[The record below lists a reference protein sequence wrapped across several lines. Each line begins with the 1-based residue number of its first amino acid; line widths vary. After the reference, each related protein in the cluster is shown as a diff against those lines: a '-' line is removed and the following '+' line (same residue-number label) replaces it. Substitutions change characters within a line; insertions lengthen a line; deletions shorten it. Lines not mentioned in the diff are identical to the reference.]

1 MKFLF
6 DFFPILLFFI
16 AYKLYGIYP
25 ATAVAIGASFVQVA
39 AFWLKNRRFENMHLV
54 TLGLIVVLGGATL
67 LLQDKTFF
75 MWKPT
80 AVNWLFA
87 VVFLGSQFIGKKPI
101 VERMMAHAIEA
112 PQQVWKRLNISWI
125 TFFTTMGFANL
136 YVANFF
142 FQAQSALDQAAG
154 KAIDVD
160 HCDSLSGQVLQL
172 CQHAKV
178 MEENWVDFKLFGM
191 MGLTF
196 LFVIGQAF
204 YLARH
209 MPEQAAESIEEP
221 LKEDN
226 EG

>member
-25 ATAVAIGASFVQVA
+25 ATAVAIGASFLQVF
-39 AFWLKNRRFENMHLV
+39 AFWLKQRRFEKMHLI
-54 TLGLIVVLGGATL
+54 TLALIVVLGGATL

-87 VVFLGSQFIGKKPI
+87 AVFLGSQFIGKKPI
-101 VERMMAHAIEA
+101 IERMMAHAIEA
-112 PQQVWKRLNISWI
+112 PKQIWQRLNIAWVA
-125 TFFTTMGFANL
+125 FFIAMGLANL
-136 YVANFF
+136 YVANFY
-142 FQAQSALDQAAG
+142 FQAEQALTHAAG
-154 KAIDVD
+154 KSVD
-160 HCDSLSGQVLQL
+160 LEQCDSLNGQLLEL
-172 CQHAKV
+172 CQHAKL
-178 MEENWVDFKLFGM
+178 MEEEWVNFKLFYM

-196 LFVIGQAF
+196 LFVIAQAF

-209 MPEQAAESIEEP
+209 MPQETTDTLQNE
-221 LKEDN
+221 N

>member
-25 ATAVAIGASFVQVA
+25 ATAVAIAASFLQVG
-39 AFWLKNRRFENMHLV
+39 AFWLKHRRFEKMHLI
-54 TLGLIVVLGGATL
+54 TLALITVLGGATL
-67 LLQDKTFF
+67 LLQDKAFF

-87 VVFLGSQFIGKKPI
+87 IVFLGSQFVGKKPI
-101 VERMMAHAIEA
+101 IERMMAHAIEA
-112 PQQVWKRLNISWI
+112 PKQVWQRLNLAWV
-125 TFFTTMGFANL
+125 TFFTAMGFANL

-142 FQAQSALDQAAG
+142 FKAEHALSQAAAGLAIDLDQ
-154 KAIDVD
+154 
-160 HCDSLSGQVLQL
+160 CDALSGQLLEL
-172 CQHAKV
+172 CHHAKL

-196 LFVIGQAF
+196 AFVIGQAF

-209 MPEQAAESIEEP
+209 IPAETAKPLPEE
-221 LKEDN
+221 N

>member
-25 ATAVAIGASFVQVA
+25 ATAVAMGASFVQVA
-39 AFWLKNRRFENMHLV
+39 AFWLKKRRFETMHLV
-54 TLGLIVVLGGATL
+54 TFGLIMLLGGATL

-87 VVFLGSQFIGKKPI
+87 LAFLGSQFIGKKPI

-112 PQQVWKRLNISWI
+112 PPRIWRHLNLAWVA
-125 TFFTTMGFANL
+125 FFAAMGVANL

-142 FQAQSALDQAAG
+142 FQAQTKLNQAAG
-154 KAIDVD
+154 REIDAD
-160 HCDSLSGQVLQL
+160 QCDTLSGQLLQL
-172 CQHAKV
+172 CQHAKL
-178 MEENWVDFKLFGM
+178 MEEHWVDFKLFGM

-204 YLARH
+204 YLARY
-209 MPEQAAESIEEP
+209 MPEQSTALTPEPAKEE
-221 LKEDN
+221 N

>member
-25 ATAVAIGASFVQVA
+25 ATAVAIGASILQVA
-39 AFWLKNRRFENMHLV
+39 LFWLKHKRFENMHLI

-101 VERMMAHAIEA
+101 VERMMGHAIEA
-112 PQQVWKRLNISWI
+112 PRHVWKKLNLSWVA
-125 TFFTTMGFANL
+125 FFTAMGLANI

-142 FQAQSALDQAAG
+142 FQAEQALNKAAG
-154 KAIDVD
+154 KIIDLD
-160 HCDSLSGQVLQL
+160 QCDAQSGQLLEL
-172 CQHAKV
+172 CQHAKL

-196 LFVIGQAF
+196 IFVIGQAF
-204 YLARH
+204 YLARY
-209 MPEQAAESIEEP
+209 MPEQPEEQTQ
-221 LKEDN
+221 ED
-226 EG
+226 

>member
-25 ATAVAIGASFVQVA
+25 ATAVAIGASFLQVA
-39 AFWLKNRRFENMHLV
+39 LFWLKNRRFENMHLI

-67 LLQDKTFF
+67 LLQDKAFF

-87 VVFLGSQFIGKKPI
+87 VVFLGSQFIGKRPI

-112 PQQVWKRLNISWI
+112 PQRVWNRLNLSWVA
-125 TFFTTMGFANL
+125 FFTAMGLANL
-136 YVANFF
+136 YVANLF
-142 FQAQSALDQAAG
+142 FQAQGELDKAAG
-154 KAIDVD
+154 APTDVD
-160 HCDSLSGQVLQL
+160 QCDALGGQLLQL
-172 CQHAKV
+172 CQHAKL

-204 YLARH
+204 YLARY
-209 MPEQAAESIEEP
+209 MTQTAPPPANEE
-221 LKEDN
+221 N

>member
-6 DFFPILLFFI
+6 DFFPILLFFV

-25 ATAVAIGASFVQVA
+25 ATAVAIAASFVQVA
-39 AFWLKNRRFENMHLV
+39 AFWLKHRRFENMHLV
-54 TLGLIVVLGGATL
+54 TLAIISLLGGATL

-112 PQQVWKRLNISWI
+112 PQQVWKRLNLSWI
-125 TFFTTMGFANL
+125 TFFTIMGFANL

-160 HCDSLSGQVLQL
+160 QCDSLTDQVLQL

-178 MEENWVDFKLFGM
+178 MEEQWVDFKLFWM
-191 MGLTF
+191 MGLTL
-196 LFVIGQAF
+196 LFIIGQAF

-209 MPEQAAESIEEP
+209 MPEQATDTANEENES
-221 LKEDN
+221 
-226 EG
+226 